1 MCWTNTPS
9 HSLPRR
15 GRVRVGES
23 IEIMTTIAYAH
34 YLRAISYYE
43 QSVYLR
49 ERSGDE
55 NAVAASFN
63 NLALAYQSKGE
74 YEKALEAVRGQ
85 TQIPANSQLEIAL
98 TNAFLG
104 RMDDAKSWIA
114 RFGRERPENFDIQAY
129 TRFIAD
135 VFPQHPLNEVRVAL
149 LRQAGLQ
156 IED

>member
-1 MCWTNTPS
+1 MYCRAYVLAW
-9 HSLPRR
+9 H
-15 GRVRVGES
+15 GRYPEALEWLDKAHRLSPITSYLLSE
-23 IEIMTTIAYAH
+23 AYFD
-34 YLRAISYYE
+34 
-43 QSVYLR
+43 VYQLM
-49 ERSGDE
+49 
-55 NAVAASFN
+55 
-63 NLALAYQSKGE
+63 GE

-85 TQIPANSQLEIAL
+85 SQIPANSQLEIAL

-114 RFGRERPENFDIQAY
+114 GFGRERPENFDIQAY